1 MNLRSLGRLPGA
13 ATVTFFNGTAVLAVC
28 ATFACVAGCSHDSTS
43 EARSTVPPTTADPA
57 ELRPWPCPIGTP
69 TSARCNRV
77 EVPTSWSDPT
87 ADTLTIPVVVVPA
100 TTDDRRPDPLV
111 VLTGGPGGSI
121 TEVAEY
127 WSDPH
132 RDIVLYDQRGAGRAE
147 PRLDCL
153 ERDRAWLANLQQDAG
168 FVAERTALAEATSS
182 CRRRLEASGIDLD
195 DYDTEASVR
204 DLDAIRRA
212 LGYERWNVLGISY
225 GARLALAAL
234 RSSPG
239 GIRSVILDSVSDV
252 TTGGLAARRAAAE
265 RALDQ
270 LVAGCAENKACRV
283 AHPDLTVEIDIVEK
297 RYDATPIVIDVA
309 VDDTSSPET
318 FVITGADVL
327 AGISQAMYDATL
339 IPPITRLIW
348 SLAAGDTA
356 FIPELIRQNV
366 AFHRSIAWGTN
377 LSVDCADVG
386 GLGAEDD
393 EAVIADPGRFRTLL
407 TETTCADDWPVEPT
421 ANDFNSP
428 VTSDVPALV
437 VAGQYDPVTPPAGS
451 EQVASRLTNSTFALW
466 TNLGHGVTGDACAEE
481 LMAAFLE
488 HPGWPLNAEC
498 LAAISAPA
506 FV

>member
-1 MNLRSLGRLPGA
+1 MNLRSRGRLPGA
-13 ATVTFFNGTAVLAVC
+13 ATVAFVSGTAALAVC
-28 ATFACVAGCSHDSTS
+28 ATLACVAGCSHDATS
-43 EARSTVPPTTADPA
+43 DAHSVDPPTTADAA
-57 ELRPWPCPIGTP
+57 ELRPWPCPVGTP

-77 EVPTSWSDPT
+77 AVPTDWSDPA

-100 TTDDRRPDPLV
+100 TTDDRHPDPLV

-121 TEVAEY
+121 TDVAEY

-147 PRLDCL
+147 PRLDCP
-153 ERDRAWLANLQQDAG
+153 ERDRAWIANLQQDAG
-168 FVAERTALAEATSS
+168 FTAERAALAEATSS

-239 GIRSVILDSVSDV
+239 GLRSVILDSVSDV
-252 TTGGLAARRAAAE
+252 TTGGLAARRASAE

-270 LVAGCAENKACRV
+270 LVAGCTENDACRA
-283 AHPDLTVEIDIVEK
+283 AHPDLAGEIGIVEQ
-297 RYDATPIVIDVA
+297 RYDATPIVVDVA
-309 VDDTSSPET
+309 VDDASPPET
-318 FVITGADVL
+318 FVITGSDVL

-339 IPPITRLIW
+339 LPLLPRLIGG
-348 SLAAGDTA
+348 LASGDTA
-356 FIPELIRQNV
+356 IIPELIRQNV
-366 AFHRSIAWGTN
+366 AFHRSIAWGMN
-377 LSVDCADVG
+377 LSMDCADYAA
-386 GLGAEDD
+386 LDTSAEV
-393 EAVIADPGRFRTLL
+393 AAIADPGRFRTLL
-407 TETTCADDWPVEPT
+407 TETTCEEWPVEAT
-421 ANDFNSP
+421 SDTFNTP
-428 VTSDVPALV
+428 VTSGLPALV

-451 EQVASRLTNSTFALW
+451 KRVASHLSNSTFALW
-466 TNLGHGVTGDACAEE
+466 PNRGHGITGDACAEM
-481 LMAAFLE
+481 LMTAFLE
-488 HPGWPLNAEC
+488 HPELPLNLEC
-498 LAAISAPA
+498 LATISGPA